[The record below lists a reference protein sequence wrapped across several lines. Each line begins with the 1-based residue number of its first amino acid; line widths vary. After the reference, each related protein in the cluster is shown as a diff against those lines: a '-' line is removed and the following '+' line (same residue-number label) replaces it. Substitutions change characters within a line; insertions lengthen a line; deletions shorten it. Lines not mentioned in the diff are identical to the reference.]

1 MAISD
6 KIDLTA
12 DQLAPF
18 AKMPM
23 PSNWR
28 QVSMQL
34 NHADKRHIS
43 YCYVI
48 ETDDGEQNVGLLAFD
63 KTDVVRFYEQN
74 NEIKKVDEDHWEQ
87 AIVMHDEE
95 GVHYGSYGL
104 TMAGLLAVSRHLSDI
119 GYGDDIL
126 VVRTDESNMPALKFY
141 QKAGLVWNPE
151 VQLSA
156 NKKGLSELIPTS
168 GRMLKTTLSES
179 VKGIE
184 KYRRVN
190 VSMPLM
196 HGRGR

>member
-34 NHADKRHIS
+34 NHADKRHVS

-48 ETDDGEQNVGLLAFD
+48 ETDDGELNVGLLAFD

-74 NEIKKVDEDHWEQ
+74 NEIKKVDKDHWEQ

-126 VVRTDESNMPALKFY
+126 VVRTDESNTPALKFY

-151 VQLSA
+151 VQLSE

-168 GRMLKTTLSES
+168 GRMLKNTLSES

-196 HGRGR
+196 HGRSR